1 MKKQLNKKILVVGMF
16 VVVALLTITPP
27 SHAQVVTPDE
37 AKAIAMSSTK
47 TEMSSGS

>member
-1 MKKQLNKKILVVGMF
+1 MKKQLNKKILVVGIF
-16 VVVALLTITPP
+16 VVMALLTITPP
-27 SHAQVVTPDE
+27 SHAQVVAPDE